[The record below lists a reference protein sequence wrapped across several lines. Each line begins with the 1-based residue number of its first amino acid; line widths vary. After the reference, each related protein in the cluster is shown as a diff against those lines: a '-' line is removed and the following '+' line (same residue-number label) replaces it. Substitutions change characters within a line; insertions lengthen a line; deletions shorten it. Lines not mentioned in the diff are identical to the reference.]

1 MSNARFDPLQP
12 KSAPVSNSYYG
23 AYIFDAAS
31 SVVEALLNFL
41 EAFLLRAN
49 DEMAQLFVGV
59 CIRRIAIAGG
69 VIYRRVLGCVL
80 LRGSAL
86 GLLGHVG
93 RLQFLTG

>member
-1 MSNARFDPLQP
+1 LDCFGD
-12 KSAPVSNSYYG
+12 YG
-23 AYIFDAAS
+23 AYVFDAAS
-31 SVVEALLNFL
+31 GVVEALLDFL
-41 EAFLLRAN
+41 EAFLLGAD
-49 DEMAQLFVGV
+49 DEMAQLF
-59 CIRRIAIAGG
+59 IRVAIGRIAIAGG